1 MWLKFPMNIK
11 TQVCMKQHPISS
23 QLGQKRQ
30 AVKYPPLY
38 VWAGSGAM
46 VLKRYEYKEMFSD
59 MHPQTVV
66 VQILILPQVN
76 KYLEELI
83 N

>member
-1 MWLKFPMNIK
+1 MWPKFPMNIK

-59 MHPQTVV
+59 HLFNFNHKKSKGAT
-66 VQILILPQVN
+66 LSAHFWKHKN
-76 KYLEELI
+76 
-83 N
+83 